1 MQEVTAKLRFLRMSP
16 RKVRLIV
23 DMIRGKKVTRALDI
37 LSVMPK
43 RAARP
48 VLKLLNSAVANAKH
62 NHSLNVEDLK
72 VAQVYVDGGPVLKRW
87 MPKAQGRATPI
98 RERTSHITLI
108 LGTMGESKVQ
118 KEEVK
123 EDIKTEV
130 VAAKPKKA
138 KKTAK

>member
-1 MQEVTAKLRFLRMSP
+1 MTEVTAKLRFLRMGP

-23 DMIRGKKVTRALDI
+23 DMIRGKKVTRALDL
-37 LSVMPK
+37 LSVLPK

-62 NHSLNVEDLK
+62 NHSINVEDLK

-118 KEEVK
+118 QEE
-123 EDIKTEV
+123 IKTEV
-130 VAAKPKKA
+130 VPAKPKKT